1 MHEPTLY
8 SPQAHQIDSSHIDQD
23 ALDVIRKLQE
33 AGYVAYLVGGGV
45 RDLLSGV
52 TPKDFDVST
61 SAKPEEV
68 KRVFGRR
75 CILIGRRFRLAH
87 IRFGKKVIEVA
98 TFRRP
103 DSDSGELILQDNA
116 WGSPEEDALRR
127 DFTLNGLFYNPLD
140 ETIIDYVGGVHD
152 LEKKTLVSIGD
163 PLVRFRED
171 PVRMIRLLK
180 FKARFDFH
188 IDEANEKALGTLKQ
202 EITKSS
208 EARVLEE
215 IMRMLES
222 GASSTFFKLL
232 YNHGILHYIFPH
244 LIPYLETDVG
254 ETIFAYLAKADQIQQ
269 QFGKNA
275 LSRPILTACLLFPL
289 FEKELKEVQNTAENP
304 LHLGDITLHAH
315 KLIHEVV
322 TTSFSRFPNRL
333 SSIMSQV
340 MIDQFRL
347 TPLSPKKSGSK
358 NRFVQSREFPEALK
372 LLKIRSLIQPDLK
385 EVYAQWMEGF
395 KERHKGE
402 RAPRAHHWHHPKKR
416 RGGRSGGEN

>member
-8 SPQAHQIDSSHIDQD
+8 SPHAHQIDSSHIDAD
-23 ALDVIRKLQE
+23 ALEVIRKLQE
-33 AGYVAYLVGGGV
+33 SGFVAYLVGGGV
-45 RDLLSGV
+45 RDLLSGF

-87 IRFGKKVIEVA
+87 IRFGRKVIEVA

-116 WGSPEEDALRR
+116 WGTPEEDALRR

-152 LEKKTLVSIGD
+152 LERKTLVSIGD

-180 FKARFDFH
+180 FKARFNFH
-188 IDEANEKALGTLKQ
+188 LDKKTEHALSELKHD
-202 EITKSS
+202 IIKSS

-215 IMRMLES
+215 ILRMLES
-222 GASSTFFKLL
+222 GSSAEFFRLL
-232 YNHGILHYIFPH
+232 YSHGLLHLIFPH
-244 LIPYLETDVG
+244 LIPYIESDLG
-254 ETIFAYLAKADQIQQ
+254 ETIFAYLAKADQIQS
-269 QFGKNA
+269 QFGKQA
-275 LSRPILTACLLFPL
+275 LSRPILTACLLFPI
-289 FEKELKEVQNTAENP
+289 FEKEVRQTQLKEDLP
-304 LHLGDITLHAH
+304 LHLGDITLHAQ

-333 SSIMSQV
+333 SSIMTQV

-347 TPLSPKKSGSK
+347 TPLNPKKGGSK
-358 NRFVQSREFPEALK
+358 NRFVESRDFPEALK
-372 LLKIRSLIQPDLK
+372 LLKIRSLFHPELK
-385 EVYAQWMEGF
+385 ETYSVWIESF
-395 KERHKGE
+395 KARQKGE
-402 RAPRAHHWHHPKKR
+402 RAPRPHHWHHPKKR
-416 RGGRSGGEN
+416 QSGGGA

>member
-8 SPQAHQIDSSHIDQD
+8 SSQAHQIDSTHIDAD

-45 RDLLSGV
+45 RDLLSGF

-87 IRFGKKVIEVA
+87 IRFGRKVIEVA
-98 TFRRP
+98 TFRQP

-140 ETIIDYVGGVHD
+140 ETIIDYVGGVND
-152 LEKKTLVSIGD
+152 LERKTLVSIGD

-188 IDEANEKALGTLKQ
+188 IDKETENALNELKH
-202 EITKSS
+202 EIIKSS

-222 GASSTFFKLL
+222 GASATFFRLL
-232 YNHGILHYIFPH
+232 YNHGLLHLIFPH
-244 LIPYLETDVG
+244 LIPYIESDVG
-254 ETIFAYLAKADQIQQ
+254 ETIFAYLEKADQIQE
-269 QFGKNA
+269 QFGKAA
-275 LSRPILTACLLFPL
+275 LSKPILTACLLFPI
-289 FEKELKEVQNTAENP
+289 FEKEVVHAQSKSDQP
-304 LHLGDITLHAH
+304 MHLGDITLHAQ

-333 SSIMSQV
+333 SSIMTQV

-347 TPLSPKKSGSK
+347 TPLNPKKSGSRG
-358 NRFVQSREFPEALK
+358 RFIESRDFPEALK
-372 LLKIRSLIQPDLK
+372 LLKIRSLFHPHLK
-385 EVYAQWMEGF
+385 EAYSNWIELF

-402 RAPRAHHWHHPKKR
+402 RAPRPHHWHHPKKR
-416 RGGRSGGEN
+416 HGGS